1 MITKKIVIK
10 KIVVCRNT
18 TLTQDNKVVLQQCE
32 RLFHEAIRRRAKYDA
47 QKKESDRVLSL
58 EQLRLQKEHDNG
70 ATAIKPKAFNNTG
83 ATSSNTNSNSTYSE
97 EVVNLDEIDMEDLVG
112 GSIATVVAPLK
123 VSSTLVDEE
132 IHSETASAET
142 PLPMQPTSAVTAAQS
157 DTANVVGTK
166 RPRPEEPI
174 QTGMSTY
181 IQYV

>member
-1 MITKKIVIK
+1 M
-10 KIVVCRNT
+10 
-18 TLTQDNKVVLQQCE
+18 
-32 RLFHEAIRRRAKYDA
+32 
-47 QKKESDRVLSL
+47 LSL

-123 VSSTLVDEE
+123 VSSTPVDED

-142 PLPMQPTSAVTAAQS
+142 PLPMQPTTSAAQS
-157 DTANVVGTK
+157 DTANVVGMK